1 MYKPLL
7 HELAA
12 MRKNLDNESNQ
23 SYQTSGDPIFIH
35 MKNITALFIDNPW
48 LASLISKY
56 VMSETGLFKKFFKEN
71 VITPFKENINLFILH
86 NQARGRYK
94 KNIDTELLIISIISL
109 TAMPH
114 ICKDLIQGLARDT
127 IDSHF
132 YVKLLNHNFKL
143 LEQGITIPE
152 TACKSPEPK

>member
-1 MYKPLL
+1 
-7 HELAA
+7 
-12 MRKNLDNESNQ
+12 
-23 SYQTSGDPIFIH
+23 
-35 MKNITALFIDNPW
+35 
-48 LASLISKY
+48 
-56 VMSETGLFKKFFKEN
+56 
-71 VITPFKENINLFILH
+71 
-86 NQARGRYK
+86 
-94 KNIDTELLIISIISL
+94 
-109 TAMPH
+109 MPH